1 MNSTYLKSIRIVYF
15 SLAMGIVLFLLVTF
29 FVTNMN
35 GPLAE
40 TTISATEKAPFII
53 ALIILTGTVFMIF
66 KLIFP
71 KKIKIIQSLPT
82 LEKKLITWRELCILQ
97 GALIEA
103 PAFFAIVLFLL
114 IGVYPLLIWPLVGI
128 LLFWLKQ
135 PSREKLIIDAKLSTS
150 EIAEFDNLT

>member
-1 MNSTYLKSIRIVYF
+1 
-15 SLAMGIVLFLLVTF
+15 MGIVLFMLVTF
-29 FVTNMN
+29 FITNMN

-40 TTISATEKAPFII
+40 TTISSTEKTPFVI
-53 ALIILTGTVFMIF
+53 ALIILTGTVFIIF

-71 KKIKIIQSLPT
+71 KKIEIIQSLPT
-82 LEKKLITWRELCILQ
+82 LEKKLSAWRELCVLQ

-128 LLFWLKQ
+128 FLFWLKQ
-135 PSREKLIIDAKLSTS
+135 PTREKLISDAKLSTA
-150 EIAEFDNLT
+150 EIAEFDRLN